1 MVGGHAGRRR
11 LHEISNSAT
20 YRYLSIAVEVGKVQN
35 HTMNETVITIRRAR
49 GVDAGDIAAVHDVA
63 WRDAYRGLIPGRELE
78 RMIARRG
85 PQWWDAA
92 IARGSRLLV
101 LDFADSIGGYASY
114 GRNRVPSL
122 PHRGEIFELYLAPQ
136 FQGLGFGRRLF
147 EAARAD
153 LADHG
158 YPSLLV
164 WALADNERALAFY
177 ERLGGKLIRSAPE
190 RFGDEIRER
199 IAFAFE

>member
-1 MVGGHAGRRR
+1 MD
-11 LHEISNSAT
+11 
-20 YRYLSIAVEVGKVQN
+20 
-35 HTMNETVITIRRAR
+35 ETVITIRRAR
-49 GVDAGDIAAVHDVA
+49 RADAQDIAAVHDAA
-63 WRDAYRGLIPGRELE
+63 WRDAYRGLIPGGELE

-85 PQWWDAA
+85 PRWWDAA

-101 LDFADSIGGYASY
+101 LDFADAIGGYASY

-122 PHRGEIFELYLAPQ
+122 PHRGEIFELYLAPE

-158 YPSLLV
+158 YPSVLV
-164 WALADNERALAFY
+164 WALADNERALDFSD
-177 ERLGGKLIRSAPE
+177 RLGGKPLRTAPE
-190 RFGDEIRER
+190 RFGAEMRER
-199 IAFAFE
+199 IAFGFE